1 MSDERDLIRRCR
13 GGDEAAFEEL
23 VALKRE
29 KAFRLA
35 RHMVGDDGE
44 AQDIAQQAFIR
55 LWSSLDQYDD
65 ASDFDPWFFTI
76 VMNLAIDQARR
87 AKRSPLVALPD
98 AGVDEASSAATE
110 AARPGAEAGLMTSEI
125 RRVFDAISGTL
136 APAQRAVFTQRVIE
150 GLDTDEVAAIL
161 AIRPSTVRNH
171 LHQARRVLQE
181 ALRRRFPEYAR
192 GRAGR
197 KTGESE

>member
-1 MSDERDLIRRCR
+1 
-13 GGDEAAFEEL
+13 
-23 VALKRE
+23 
-29 KAFRLA
+29 
-35 RHMVGDDGE
+35 
-44 AQDIAQQAFIR
+44 
-55 LWSSLDQYDD
+55 
-65 ASDFDPWFFTI
+65 
-76 VMNLAIDQARR
+76 
-87 AKRSPLVALPD
+87 
-98 AGVDEASSAATE
+98 
-110 AARPGAEAGLMTSEI
+110 MTSEI

-136 APAQRAVFTQRVIE
+136 APAQRAVFTLRVIE